1 MESVYVVRLKGGTDL
16 LLLAE
21 LGLDEGGNVTF
32 DKDGKQATY
41 LQARFAAE
49 FEREIDLD
57 SAELPDAQRTAYV
70 AYWVQRELSEGRQNE
85 VNQLLTYAKRHPF
98 RQGVERRGGG
108 FLRKDTYALGQLIEM
123 LHAWLERAV
132 DEDVVGEI
140 GGFGRA
146 VWLRSFVPEV
156 DTGAPI
162 PFGIHADARAWGV
175 ARFLAFV
182 SRCGGASHVRAR
194 RNGGETALVSGD
206 GEQTFSTVP
215 YFYWSPSH

>member
-1 MESVYVVRLKGGTDL
+1 MESVYVVRLRGGTDL

-21 LGLDEGGNVTF
+21 IGLDEGDNVTF
-32 DKDGKQATY
+32 DMDGRQATFPR
-41 LQARFAAE
+41 ARFAEPA
-49 FEREIDLD
+49 REIDFD
-57 SAELPDAQRTAYV
+57 SAELADAQRAAYA
-70 AYWVQRELSEGRQNE
+70 AYWARRELAANQQNE
-85 VNQLLTYAKRHPF
+85 TNQLLTYAKRHPF

-108 FLRKDTYALGQLIEM
+108 FLRKDTYALGQLTEM

-156 DTGAPI
+156 DTEVPI
-162 PFGIHADARAWGV
+162 PFGVHADTRAWGV

-182 SRCGGASHVRAR
+182 SRCGGADHVRAR
-194 RNGGETALVSGD
+194 RNDGETVLVSGD